1 MAELLLFQ
9 GNVDKMMKFI
19 ELLFPFLAV
28 TVEIRCLLTFFIQKR
43 LESMHKLT
51 MVIIV
56 DEDDLNE
63 PISHL
68 TYQIFQLLLPQQ
80 IVTQQHQSL
89 ILLIFILLLKYLQ
102 SLLHVFKNNLPT
114 AGAKL
119 LLIGLYD

>member
-1 MAELLLFQ
+1 MAELLLFR

-68 TYQIFQLLLPQQ
+68 TYQIFQLILPQQ

-102 SLLHVFKNNLPT
+102 PLLHVFKNNLPT